1 MLPSDPGARRPTTPA
16 RVRTGLIRRAF
27 PVALVLLALGAGT
40 APAHADTVLSDQ
52 WHLTRM
58 KAQEM
63 WRTSTGK
70 GVTVAL
76 IGTRVRAVPE
86 LSGRLLPGKDFRQG
100 AAGTR
105 NDFGTT
111 DAAVI
116 AGTGKGAG
124 GRDSAYGLAPGAK
137 VLPLEVSDGQDTDAG
152 TLAAQDDAINAG
164 LAPALRY
171 AADSEAK
178 IISVSLSASD
188 DDEAVRSAVEY
199 ARSRGKLIF
208 AAVGESTI
216 DHPLVGYPAATPG
229 VVGVTA
235 VDKEA
240 TSLKKAGAGLGVD
253 LSAPGEDIVSACAGG
268 GTGLCRTKGTAV
280 ATAIASASAALIWAA
295 HPGWTANQV
304 LRVMIGTAAGPNNGA
319 VRSDY
324 VGYGTVR
331 PRIALKTP
339 GDPGAA
345 DRDPIPDYRTA
356 SPAPSESRPA
366 GAPVTQVPAGPAA
379 GAPAAATQGGGHS
392 GAFWTAVA
400 VCAAGLLCVG
410 CAAPQLLADRRR
422 VRAAA
427 LSRP

>member
-1 MLPSDPGARRPTTPA
+1 MAA
-16 RVRTGLIRRAF
+16 A
-27 PVALVLLALGAGT
+27 LLALGTGT

-76 IGTRVRAVPE
+76 IDTRVLAVPE
-86 LSGRLLPGKDFRQG
+86 LSGRLLPGKDFRE
-100 AAGTR
+100 GTVAER
-105 NDFGTT
+105 HDSGTT
-111 DAAVI
+111 AASVI

-137 VLPLEVSDGQDTDAG
+137 VLPLEVSDGQGTKER
-152 TLAAQDDAINAG
+152 TLAAQNDAINAG

-178 IISVSLSASD
+178 IISVSLAASA
-188 DDEAVRSAVEY
+188 DDEAVRSAVNY
-199 ARSRGKLIF
+199 ARSKGKLIF
-208 AAVGESTI
+208 AAVGEDTI

-229 VVGVTA
+229 VVGVSA
-235 VDKEA
+235 VDKNT
-240 TSLKKAGAGLGVD
+240 TSLKKAGTGLEVD
-253 LSAPGEDIVSACAGG
+253 LSAPGEDIISACSGG
-268 GTGLCRTKGTAV
+268 GTGLCRSKGTAM
-280 ATAIASASAALIWAA
+280 ATAIVSASAALIWAE

-304 LRVMIGTAAGPNNGA
+304 LRVMIDTAGGPDNGA

-324 VGYGTVR
+324 LGYGTVR
-331 PRIALKTP
+331 PRLVLKNP

-345 DRDPIPDYRTA
+345 DRDPVPDYRTA
-356 SPAPSESRPA
+356 SPSSGPSGSGAPSA
-366 GAPVTQVPAGPAA
+366 TALAPVSQEPEGPAA
-379 GAPAAATQGGGHS
+379 GAPAAAEPADGHS
-392 GAFWTAVA
+392 GAFWLALA

-410 CAAPQLLADRRR
+410 IAAPPLLADRRR
-422 VRAAA
+422 ARPAG

>member
-1 MLPSDPGARRPTTPA
+1 M
-16 RVRTGLIRRAF
+16 
-27 PVALVLLALGAGT
+27 
-40 APAHADTVLSDQ
+40 LSDQ

-76 IGTRVRAVPE
+76 IDTRVEAVPE
-86 LSGRLLPGKDFRQG
+86 LSGRLLPGKDFRKG
-100 AAGTR
+100 ATGKR

-111 DAAVI
+111 AAAVI
-116 AGTGKGAG
+116 AGSGKGAG

-137 VLPLEVSDGQDTDAG
+137 VIPLEVSDGQDTDEG
-152 TLAAQDDAINAG
+152 TLAAQDDEINAG
-164 LAPALRY
+164 IAPALRY
-171 AADSEAK
+171 AADSQAK

-188 DDEAVRSAVEY
+188 DDEAVRSAVDY
-199 ARSRGKLIF
+199 ARSKGKLIF
-208 AAVGESTI
+208 AAVGDDTI

-229 VVGVTA
+229 VVGVSA
-235 VDKEA
+235 VDKSA
-240 TSLKKAGAGLGVD
+240 TSLKTAAAGLNVD
-253 LSAPGEDIVSACAGG
+253 LSAPGEDIISACSGG
-268 GTGLCRTKGTAV
+268 GSGLCRSKGTAV
-280 ATAIASASAALIWAA
+280 ATAIASASAALIWAE
-295 HPGWTANQV
+295 HPAWTANQV
-304 LRVMIGTAAGPNNGA
+304 LRVMIDTAGAPDNGA

-324 VGYGTVR
+324 LGYGTVR

-356 SPAPSESRPA
+356 SPTPRPSVSATP
-366 GAPVTQVPAGPAA
+366 GAPVSQEPAGPAA
-379 GAPAAATQGGGHS
+379 GAPAPAPAATEAPDDAHS
-392 GAFWTAVA
+392 GAFWLALA

-410 CAAPQLLADRRR
+410 VALPPLLADRSRARR
-422 VRAAA
+422 ATV